1 MDKRIVLY
9 STGCPKCSVLKKKM
23 DAAHIVYVEEHDMDE
38 MLKVGLKSA
47 PGLMVGS
54 EILNFQDAV
63 RWVQNYVSERTPS
76 D

>member
-1 MDKRIVLY
+1 
-9 STGCPKCSVLKKKM
+9 
-23 DAAHIVYVEEHDMDE
+23 MDE
-38 MLKVGLKSA
+38 MLKAGLKSA